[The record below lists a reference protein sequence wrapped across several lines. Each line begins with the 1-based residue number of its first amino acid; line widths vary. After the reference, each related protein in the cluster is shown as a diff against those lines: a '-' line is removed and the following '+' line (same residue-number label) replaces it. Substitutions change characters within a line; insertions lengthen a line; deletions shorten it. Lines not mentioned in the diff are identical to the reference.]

1 MFNRQGRGARCGF
14 FCRPVRSRKGF
25 LGFARYDC
33 GAKKGVAFRALRE
46 KGWASGFMAK
56 KSRSALVSVVMGS
69 ASDWETMQHCVALL
83 DRLGVPNEHRIVSAH
98 RTPDLMAKFAREA
111 AERGVQVIIAGAGGA
126 AHLPG
131 MIAAQTWLPV
141 LGVPVESRALKGLDS
156 LLSIAQM
163 PAGVAVGT
171 LAIGIAG
178 AKNARS
184 ACRQHHRPA
193 GRQGARGGRRN
204 FGSGRRKTFSARSLP

>member
-1 MFNRQGRGARCGF
+1 
-14 FCRPVRSRKGF
+14 
-25 LGFARYDC
+25 
-33 GAKKGVAFRALRE
+33 
-46 KGWASGFMAK
+46 MAK
-56 KSRSALVSVVMGS
+56 KTASALVSVVMGS
-69 ASDWETMQHCVALL
+69 ASDWETMQHCVELL
-83 DRLGVPNEHRIVSAH
+83 DQFGVPNEHRIVSAH
-98 RTPDLMAKFAREA
+98 RTPDLMARFARDA

-178 AKNARS
+178 AKNAALLAASIVGLHNANVR
-184 ACRQHHRPA
+184 AAVQRFRARQTKKVLA
-193 GRQGARGGRRN
+193 Q
-204 FGSGRRKTFSARSLP
+204 KLP

>member
-1 MFNRQGRGARCGF
+1 LPAKQR
-14 FCRPVRSRKGF
+14 
-25 LGFARYDC
+25 LGGNSYQVSGTQFKSAEKRLC
-33 GAKKGVAFRALRE
+33 NLLRRRE
-46 KGWASGFMAK
+46 KGTDCSMPK
-56 KSRSALVSVVMGS
+56 TKTSPALVSVVMGS

-83 DRLGVPNEHRIVSAH
+83 DGLGVPNEYRIVSAH
-98 RTPDLMAKFAREA
+98 RTPDLMARFACEA

-171 LAIGIAG
+171 LAIGKAG
-178 AKNARS
+178 AKNAALLAASIVGLHDAKVKAAVQQFR
-184 ACRQHHRPA
+184 ARQTKSVLA
-193 GRQGARGGRRN
+193 Q
-204 FGSGRRKTFSARSLP
+204 KLP